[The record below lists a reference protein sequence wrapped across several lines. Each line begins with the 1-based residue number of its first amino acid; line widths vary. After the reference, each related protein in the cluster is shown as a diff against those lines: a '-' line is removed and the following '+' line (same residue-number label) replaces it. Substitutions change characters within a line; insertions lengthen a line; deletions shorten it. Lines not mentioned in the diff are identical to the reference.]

1 MKTRLFMPSL
11 SSIPTF
17 AQISNALSVIGTMN
31 FSIAK
36 KGSLYITELIMQAQK
51 NVFRACARSFDALKY
66 KQKQKVRCI
75 MSLGVCKWIIVV
87 LVLSVF
93 LLGNIL
99 LIANWLID
107 TGVCDW
113 AHFVRR
119 EFLTGTGGSGLF
131 WGL

>member
-51 NVFRACARSFDALKY
+51 NVFGACARSFDALKY